1 MSKVF
6 GLPGLDPSL
15 PDVVLLAGG
24 EEYHLCFDMN
34 AIVLAEKATG
44 IDLFKAS
51 ISNPTAENLRG
62 LLWACILK
70 DCPDFTIEQAGA
82 LITPRNLQNVWLAVL
97 TAWHDSV
104 KSDEDE
110 GEDAKPGEAP
120 AQVPA
125 A

>member
-6 GLPGLDPSL
+6 GTPSLDPSL
-15 PDVVLLAGG
+15 PDVTLLVGS
-24 EEYHLCFDMN
+24 EEFHLAFDMN

-70 DCPDFTIEQAGA
+70 HKPDFTIEQAGK

-104 KSDEDE
+104 SSDEVE
-110 GEDAKPGEAP
+110 EPTPGEEQ
-120 AQVPA
+120 AQVPTA
-125 A
+125 